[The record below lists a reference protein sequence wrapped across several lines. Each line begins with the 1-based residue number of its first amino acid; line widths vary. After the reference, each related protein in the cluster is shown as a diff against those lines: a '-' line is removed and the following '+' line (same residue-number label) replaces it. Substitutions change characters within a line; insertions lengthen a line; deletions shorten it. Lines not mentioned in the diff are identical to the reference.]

1 MFLKDMKNAVRLL
14 KYVYIVLS
22 YQNLK
27 SVYKLGGSEDVHL
40 QFRRGYCIL
49 YFAFANWDGFQF
61 FSIVKIF
68 VKFAFTNDMITA
80 KKCMELWLN
89 NSLESLIFMI
99 MWNIFYPGH
108 HRERWYD

>member
-49 YFAFANWDGFQF
+49 YFAFAN
-61 FSIVKIF
+61 
-68 VKFAFTNDMITA
+68 
-80 KKCMELWLN
+80 
-89 NSLESLIFMI
+89 
-99 MWNIFYPGH
+99 
-108 HRERWYD
+108 